1 MFCNDINRNIS
12 WFCFIKTSSRLI
24 IYKGYK
30 NGENLI
36 MTTIFWALGNVFL
49 IILILLR
56 IPRRKST
63 IIDKNPK
70 ILNVLIKIFIGIYL
84 ISNCY
89 LNIFQ

>member
-1 MFCNDINRNIS
+1 
-12 WFCFIKTSSRLI
+12 
-24 IYKGYK
+24 
-30 NGENLI
+30 